1 MVIQITRPLQ
11 LYPRFGV
18 HQKILRSVKGFTRI
32 DPAAADDAPAPVL
45 TAGIVGVWITSLSA
59 GSSLRSGSVDPHELT
74 LKAKELPVQEVKE
87 LY

>member
-1 MVIQITRPLQ
+1 MRTIITVA
-11 LYPRFGV
+11 F
-18 HQKILRSVKGFTRI
+18 
-32 DPAAADDAPAPVL
+32 AAGLVL

-74 LKAKELPVQEVKE
+74 LKAKELPVEEVKE

>member
-1 MVIQITRPLQ
+1 MRIIITVA
-11 LYPRFGV
+11 F
-18 HQKILRSVKGFTRI
+18 
-32 DPAAADDAPAPVL
+32 AAGLVL

>member
-1 MVIQITRPLQ
+1 MRTIITVA
-11 LYPRFGV
+11 F
-18 HQKILRSVKGFTRI
+18 
-32 DPAAADDAPAPVL
+32 AAGLVL